1 MNIDDVLKYCDHT
14 NLSQTATSK
23 DILKLVKQGEKYGV
37 ASVCVAPCFI
47 SFVKN
52 ISNINLCTV
61 IGFPNGYQLTATKV
75 YETKQ
80 AIALGADEIDMVIN
94 INWLKEG
101 KLEDILNE
109 INEVKAACKGKVLK
123 VIVETAFLDREEK
136 INICEVINKSNADY
150 IKTSTGFASKG
161 ATFED
166 IKLFREYIKGKKIKA
181 AGGIRT
187 LEDAIEYINLGCDRL
202 GTSSLVKIKEQESG
216 ETQY

>member
-80 AIALGADEIDMVIN
+80 AIALGANEIDMVIN

-166 IKLFREYIKGKKIKA
+166 IKLFREYIKGKK
-181 AGGIRT
+181 
-187 LEDAIEYINLGCDRL
+187 NQ
-202 GTSSLVKIKEQESG
+202 SSRRNQNS
-216 ETQY
+216 